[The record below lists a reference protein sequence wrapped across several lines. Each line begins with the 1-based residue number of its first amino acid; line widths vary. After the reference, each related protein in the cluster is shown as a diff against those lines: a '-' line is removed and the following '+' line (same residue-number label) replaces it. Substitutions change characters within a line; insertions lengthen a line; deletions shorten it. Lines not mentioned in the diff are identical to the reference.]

1 MLKHIKDQNKYRK
14 ITLYPTMTSKEKKK
28 KSLLRRIFKWTGISF
43 LLLIILL
50 ILIPILF
57 KDQIKELVIKEAN
70 KSLLADLSLG
80 DFDLTLISTF
90 PNMTIQLNDV
100 KLTGRKEF
108 KGVDLVN
115 IKELSAHVGLW
126 SVIGGD
132 KIEIDEVHLYEPSF
146 DVRILNNGKA
156 NYDIVKPDS
165 MKVEPAD
172 KEPSKFELKLKEY
185 SINNAN
191 IRYDDQVGDM
201 YTELKNMTHVG
212 TGDLTADVIDFNTT
226 TSMDEMT
233 FDMGGISFL
242 TKVKTDV
249 NANILMEFTDKS
261 TKFTLKENEMSLNAL
276 HFSID
281 GFYEM
286 LGDHDNMDLKMKA
299 DKATFK
305 DFLSLIPT
313 FYQSGYEGMIAKGN
327 LSFKGEIKGKMD
339 AKNMPGWDF
348 GLNVDKAKIKY
359 PDLPG
364 SIDNIVIRAA
374 SKFSGGEDLDKMTLD
389 VPKFHADFVGNT
401 LDANLKMRNP
411 TTDPLIVSKI
421 LAKVNLATLGKV
433 IPLAEGESYN
443 GKLVADV
450 ELKGRE
456 SALEKGDF
464 EAFKATGNV
473 LLSDFVYKAKDLPN
487 EVAVKS
493 MKLSFSPQ
501 NLALDNLDA
510 KMGKSDFQMAGTI
523 DNYMGYAFHDQL
535 LKGNFSFNSTNL
547 DLDELMGTTTT
558 PTETTAAAE
567 GSKEPVPASTSEE
580 PFLIPN
586 NVDFNLNTSI
596 TNTRY
601 NGIIIKNIKGAVNM
615 KEEVATLDNLTMNAM
630 GGTIGL
636 KGKYDTK
643 EHSKPTINFGYNLK
657 DIDIKELADNFLTIE
672 KLAPIAKYTTGKISS
687 SFDMKSAMTPAMEPI
702 YSTLTGAGD
711 LASSKVTISGFKPLE
726 KIAETLKMDKLAK
739 QTINDLRT
747 KFKFSD
753 GKVSLTPFDVKLGKI
768 VTNISGT
775 SSIEQEIDY
784 KLVMNVPKEE
794 IPAGMVKAIEDQIKK
809 VNSVVPQLKISELPA
824 VIPVDV
830 FVTGKMME
838 PKVTTNFKEAL
849 ANAFNIKDLKNQI
862 KEQVKDTVKAIVK
875 EKVEE
880 LKEDLNAKKKEIL
893 EKAQKQAD
901 QVKAEAKKA
910 ANVVRA
916 EGDKQAKAL
925 MDEAGN
931 NPLKKKAAELA
942 GAKVK
947 KTAEEKAQKIESEA
961 DAKADAIMKKANDE
975 ADKIK

>member
-1 MLKHIKDQNKYRK
+1 
-14 ITLYPTMTSKEKKK
+14 MTSKEKTK
-28 KSLLRRIFKWTGISF
+28 KSLLRRILKWTGISF
-43 LLLIILL
+43 LLLIVIL
-50 ILIPILF
+50 ILIPIFF
-57 KDQIKELVIKEAN
+57 KDEIKELVIKEAN
-70 KSLLADLSLG
+70 KTLLADLSLG
-80 DFDLTLISTF
+80 DFDLTFISTF

-100 KLTGRKEF
+100 KLSGRKEF

-115 IKELSAHVGLW
+115 IKEFSAHVGLW
-126 SVIGGD
+126 SVIAGD
-132 KIEIDEVHLYEPSF
+132 KIEIDEIHLHEPSF
-146 DVRILNNGKA
+146 DVRVLNNGKA

-165 MKVEPAD
+165 LKVEPAD

-185 SINNAN
+185 SISNAN

-201 YTELKNMTHVG
+201 FTELKNMTHVG

-226 TSMDEMT
+226 TTMDEMT
-233 FDMGGISFL
+233 FDMGGVSYL
-242 TKVKTDV
+242 TKVKTDLV
-249 NANILMEFTDKS
+249 ANILMEFTES
-261 TKFTLKENEMSLNAL
+261 SMKFSLKENEVALNAL

-286 LGDHDNMDLKMKA
+286 LKDHDNMDLKLKA

-313 FYQSGYEGMIAKGN
+313 FYQSGYESMLAKGN
-327 LSFKGEIKGKMD
+327 LAFNGQIKGKMD
-339 AKNMPGWDF
+339 DKNMPAWDF
-348 GLNVDKAKIKY
+348 GLSVDKAKIKY

-364 SIDNIVIRAA
+364 SIDNITVRAG
-374 SKFSGGEDLDKMTLD
+374 SKFAGGENMDKMTLD

-411 TTDPLIVSKI
+411 MTDPLIVSKI

-433 IPLAEGESYN
+433 VPLGEGESYN
-443 GKLVADV
+443 GKLDADV
-450 ELKGRE
+450 ELNGRS

-464 EAFKATGNV
+464 EAFKATGTV
-473 LLSDFVYKAKDLPN
+473 LLSDFIYKAKDMPN
-487 EVAVKS
+487 DVAVKT
-493 MKLSFSPQ
+493 MKLRFSPQ
-501 NLALDNLDA
+501 NLALEGLDA
-510 KMGKSDFQMAGTI
+510 KMGKSDFQMAGTV
-523 DNYMGYAFHDQL
+523 DNYMGYVFRDEL
-535 LKGNFSFNSTNL
+535 LKGDFSFNSTNL
-547 DLDELMGTTTT
+547 DLDELMGTTTAPAEAPAT
-558 PTETTAAAE
+558 EKSEETTPAPAAA
-567 GSKEPVPASTSEE
+567 E

-596 TNTRY
+596 ANTRY
-601 NGIIIKNIKGAVNM
+601 NGMNIKNIKGAVNM
-615 KEEVATLDNLTMNAM
+615 KEEVATLSHLTMNAM

-636 KGKYDTK
+636 DGKYDTR
-643 EHSKPTINFGYNLK
+643 EHTKPAINFGYDLK
-657 DIDIKELADNFLTIE
+657 DVDIKELADNFLTIE

-687 SFDMKSAMTPAMEPI
+687 SFDMKSLLTPGMEPI
-702 YSTLTGAGD
+702 YSTLSGAGD
-711 LASSKVTISGFKPLE
+711 LASNKVTISGFKPLE
-726 KIAETLKMDKLAK
+726 KIAEAMKMDKLAK

-753 GKVSLTPFDVKLGKI
+753 GKVSLTPFNVKLGKI

-784 KLVMNVPKEE
+784 KLIMNVPKEE

-824 VIPVDV
+824 IIPVDV
-830 FVTGKMME
+830 FVTGKMMD
-838 PKVTTNFKEAL
+838 PKVKTNFKEAL
-849 ANAFNIKDLKNQI
+849 ANAFNVKDLKNQI
-862 KEQVKDTVKAIVK
+862 KDAVKDTVKAIVK

-880 LKEDLNAKKKEIL
+880 IKEDLMAKKKEIL

-901 QVKAEAKKA
+901 QVKAEGKKA
-910 ANVVRA
+910 ANAVRA

-931 NPLKKKAAELA
+931 NPIKKKAAEVA
-942 GAKVK
+942 GNKVK

-975 ADKIK
+975 ADRLK